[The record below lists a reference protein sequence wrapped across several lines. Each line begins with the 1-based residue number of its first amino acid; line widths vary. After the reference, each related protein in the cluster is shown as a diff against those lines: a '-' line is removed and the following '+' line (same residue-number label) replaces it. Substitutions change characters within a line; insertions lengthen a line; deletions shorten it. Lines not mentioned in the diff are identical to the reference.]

1 MIILYIIGGLI
12 VLLLLIAAL
21 MPKKFELRA
30 DTIIHA
36 PQKKVWEYVRLFAS
50 QKEYSVW
57 VMADPNIQLTY
68 TWVDGTVWAT
78 QARDSQD
85 KNVGAGQQEMMAI
98 TEDDF
103 TKSFEVEIRF
113 KRPMV
118 ATNHARTTLE
128 DVGHGHTKVSN
139 VFRGNN
145 PRPGNLLSSLFL
157 PKVQKDMQQNMNNL
171 RMQIEK
177 KYKAE

>member
-1 MIILYIIGGLI
+1 MIILYIIIGIL
-12 VLLLLIAAL
+12 VVLLLIAAV

-30 DTIIHA
+30 DTIIRA
-36 PQKKVWEYVRLFAS
+36 PQAKVWEYVKLFAS
-50 QKEYSVW
+50 QKEYSVR
-57 VMADPNIQLTY
+57 VIADPNIKLTY
-68 TWVDGTVWAT
+68 TWIDGTIWAT
-78 QARDSQD
+78 QARDSKD
-85 KNVGAGQQEMMAI
+85 KNVGAGEQEMMSI

-118 ATNHARTTLE
+118 ATNHARTMLE
-128 DVGHGHTKVSN
+128 DVGHGHTKVTN

-145 PRPGNLLSSLFL
+145 PRPGNLMSSFFL

-171 RMQIEK
+171 REQIERNYK
-177 KYKAE
+177 KE